1 MQVFCHFSDLSAEN
15 PGTQPRQGMAAVRS
29 PRYGEPKAPSLA
41 RGTSRLA
48 SQNSTRRA
56 GSDHRNGV
64 HKSPLVAAVLG
75 WLSLLAGVFH
85 PTPAQAIEITEP
97 GSGQRFVSPFVSA
110 NKQYTLVGTGL
121 RKRDNGAAYA
131 MALYVEDTA
140 RQSFPAAY
148 DRANRT
154 RAGLFSQNRAHNF
167 FIWGHFAK
175 LAVLRMLRG
184 HSRQE
189 LMQGFSEP
197 LAELLTE
204 KSAPELR
211 QDTLTFLGLFDTDLR
226 EGQELRLH
234 TDDHGQIDVY
244 LDGKKKAG
252 PANPRLVR
260 HLWEIWLGF
269 HPVQPQMRQSLLDRL
284 DVLAQLPTSQKPP
297 SQKPTPPKP
306 TPAPPGA
313 PQPAAAPT
321 AAPATG
327 AKPGST
333 TAGKNGKPAAFP
345 TLRDK

>member
-1 MQVFCHFSDLSAEN
+1 
-15 PGTQPRQGMAAVRS
+15 MAALGS
-29 PRYGEPKAPSLA
+29 PRSGKPKASDPTRGA
-41 RGTSRLA
+41 RRLA

-56 GSDHRNGV
+56 GPDRRNGV
-64 HKSPLVAAVLG
+64 HKSPLAAAALG
-75 WLSLLAGVFH
+75 WLSLLAAVLQ

-97 GSGQRFVSPFVSA
+97 GSGQRFVSPFISA

-140 RQSFPAAY
+140 RQSFPSAY

-154 RAGLFSQNRAHNF
+154 RAGLFAQNRAHNF

-189 LMQGFSEP
+189 LMQSFSEP

-211 QDTLTFLGLFDTDLR
+211 QDTLTFLGLLDTDLR

-269 HPVQPQMRQSLLDRL
+269 RPVQAQMRQSLLDRL
-284 DVLAQLPTSQKPP
+284 DVLAQLPPTQKPP
-297 SQKPTPPKP
+297 TQKPTPAKP
-306 TPAPPGA
+306 TPAPPSP
-313 PQPAAAPT
+313 PQPAAAATP
-321 AAPATG
+321 APPTG
-327 AKPGST
+327 AKPGPT
-333 TAGKNGKPAAFP
+333 TVGKNGKPAPFP